1 MQHLSALILIIFALS
16 VGACRAQAQ
25 YVGHYTLKSR
35 PKSYTLVDEESGTR
49 FLLDSSRVFI
59 TAIDKNGKKL
69 WRTDPYTAAK
79 VEAYRVKRPEIVYFS
94 LSKAQHNESPAFR
107 KGDEV
112 TSVGY
117 NNTVFGL
124 ISKETGIFFYLGQD

>member
-1 MQHLSALILIIFALS
+1 MQHLSASVLIIFAMS

-35 PKSYTLVDEESGTR
+35 LKSHTLVDEETGTR
-49 FLLDSSRVFI
+49 FLLDSSRVYI

-79 VEAYRVKRPEIVYFS
+79 VEAYRVQRPIIVHFS
-94 LSKAQHNESPAFR
+94 LSKSDHDEKPAFR

-112 TSVGY
+112 ISVAY

-124 ISKETGIFFYLGQD
+124 ISKKTGAFLYLGQD